1 VTLQNKKQAS
11 ESTNGERRKR
21 RSSED
26 LTSRILEAAA
36 QEFQRYG
43 YARATTAAI
52 ARNAE
57 VTEAQ
62 LFRYFGSK
70 ANLFREAVFKPLDEQ
85 LSGFLSEH
93 ELTEQPPR
101 LAERATLYTEDLQ
114 RFLSAHA
121 EMLTTLIVA
130 QKYDREMAESV
141 GEIHSLAAYFERGA
155 STMSRRLTARPKVDP
170 KLMVRVSF
178 AGVLGCVLF
187 KDWIF
192 PPGMASD
199 EEIRRAID
207 IFTAEGIGA
216 NFEMSVET
224 NEGEP

>member
-1 VTLQNKKQAS
+1 LQKSHPQPAP
-11 ESTNGERRKR
+11 ERRRR
-21 RSSED
+21 RSPED
-26 LTSRILEAAA
+26 LTNRILEAAA
-36 QEFQRYG
+36 EEFQRAG

-52 ARNAE
+52 ARNAD

-85 LSGFLSEH
+85 LSRFLSEH
-93 ELTEQPPR
+93 ELSGQPPS
-101 LAERATLYTEDLQ
+101 LDERATLYTEDLQ

-141 GEIHSLAAYFERGA
+141 GEIHSLSSYFDRGA
-155 STMSRRLTARPKVDP
+155 STMSRRLRSKPKVDP

-187 KDWIF
+187 RDWIF

-199 EEIRRAID
+199 DEIRRAID
-207 IFTAEGIGA
+207 IFVAEGIGV
-216 NFEMSVET
+216 NFEQPRERPK
-224 NEGEP
+224 GESE

>member
-1 VTLQNKKQAS
+1 MKLQNNRRPV
-11 ESTNGERRKR
+11 EGEGRERRKR
-21 RSSED
+21 RSPED
-26 LTSRILEAAA
+26 LISRILESAAD
-36 QEFQRYG
+36 EFRRGG
-43 YARATTAAI
+43 YAGATTAAI

-85 LSGFLSEH
+85 LRVFLS
-93 ELTEQPPR
+93 TQPEGPTPPNVDETIR
-101 LAERATLYTEDLQ
+101 YVEDLQ

-121 EMLTTLIVA
+121 DMLTTLIVA

-141 GEIHSLAAYFERGA
+141 GEVESLEAYFDRGA
-155 STMSRRLTARPKVDP
+155 SNMSRRQPDAKVDP
-170 KLMVRVSF
+170 RLMVRVSF

-207 IFTAEGIGA
+207 IFVAEGVSA
-216 NFEMSVET
+216 NS
-224 NEGEP
+224 EPPQEPKS